1 MISPAVPRRFLLLA
15 PLILLAGCAPAG
27 NTGVNTGHFQ
37 GDSKAVAQVLSDF
50 SDAASHKDGKRACA
64 RLLASDLVHRLGPR
78 CAQVMK
84 DQFDDADTF
93 KLDVQS
99 IGVNGDT
106 ATARVSSDVNGD
118 KTPATLT
125 LKREAGGWRLAGL
138 GR

>member
-1 MISPAVPRRFLLLA
+1 MSRSSSGFFL
-15 PLILLAGCAPAG
+15 
-27 NTGVNTGHFQ
+27 N
-37 GDSKAVAQVLSDF
+37 
-50 SDAASHKDGKRACA
+50 AS
-64 RLLASDLVHRLGPR
+64 S
-78 CAQVMK
+78 
-84 DQFDDADTF
+84 DDADTF